1 MLRKIEK
8 PDISTFQSERFGKL
22 FRDEKVQGLVQKS
35 LAPYS
40 HWEKIKHWQIPEG
53 VKAVEVWAT
62 IKFIRNKV
70 LDRKE
75 SVVEKIIFTCAP
87 IEQHQF
93 WDRVDYFLRVL
104 MHDD

>member
-8 PDISTFQSERFGKL
+8 PDISTFQSERFDEL
-22 FRDEKVQGLVQKS
+22 FRNEKVQGLVQKS

-75 SVVEKIIFTCAP
+75 SVVADESGNLFTWISWLP
-87 IEQHQF
+87 GLEQ
-93 WDRVDYFLRVL
+93 FL
-104 MHDD
+104 HE